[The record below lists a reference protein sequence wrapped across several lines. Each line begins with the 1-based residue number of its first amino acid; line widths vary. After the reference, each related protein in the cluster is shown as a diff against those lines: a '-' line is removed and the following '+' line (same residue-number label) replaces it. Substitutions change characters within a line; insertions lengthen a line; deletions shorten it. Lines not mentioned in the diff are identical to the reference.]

1 MGTVSHK
8 CMVNSHCHKW
18 ARLSIVLIICREMFA
33 FFMRVVKHRICFSQI
48 YAEIPLSLVCVVL
61 IIFREMLNPACLL
74 SSIRPIS
81 HKSWPKSHFHQC
93 LKLPIVFIICS
104 ETFEFCMLVV
114 KHPTYF
120 AQIYAENPFSPMF
133 EIAHSFYH
141 LQWNVFILHV
151 CRQVSLL
158 FAQIYIDFAFSLWFK
173 IVRCCNHLT
182 WNNCIL
188 HSISSIIGPAFR
200 YV

>member
-1 MGTVSHK
+1 MLKYHRHQCAKFT
-8 CMVNSHCHKW
+8 
-18 ARLSIVLIICREMFA
+18 IVLIIGREVFA
-33 FFMRVVKHRICFSQI
+33 FCMRVLKHGNCFAQM
-48 YAEIPLSLVCVVL
+48 YGEFPLSQMSEVVHSFDHLPWNVCIL
-61 IIFREMLNPACLL
+61 HACRQTSDLFLTNLCWNP
-74 SSIRPIS
+74 SVTSVRS
-81 HKSWPKSHFHQC
+81 FDHFSWNVESR
-93 LKLPIVFIICS
+93 
-104 ETFEFCMLVV
+104 MLVV
-114 KHPTYF
+114 KYPTYF
-120 AQIYAENPFSPMF
+120 AQILAKIPFSPMF